1 MASLV
6 GKTLL
11 DRYNVQEFLGR
22 GGMAEVYKVW
32 DSHRMTYLAMK
43 VLLEDLAVDKVFMRR
58 FAREAK
64 TLEKLQ
70 HPSIVRFYGLEREG
84 RLAFMLMDY
93 IEGDNLKPLIFD
105 YGGALPNE
113 QVSAIM
119 RAIAGALSYAHRQGM
134 VHCDIKSANIMLN
147 KHGEAMLTDFG
158 IARMTDAATATMVGA
173 GTPAYMAPEQVKGLD
188 PTPQSDLYSLGIV
201 LYEMLTGGERP
212 FTGETATITGS
223 TSEKVRW
230 EQLNAAPTPPSH
242 WNTEISPELEAV
254 VLKCLQ
260 KDGKKRYQSTL
271 ELINALELASGGK
284 ESAERP
290 QPKLA
295 PVKKAPVAP
304 KPIPSKP
311 ALQPVEK
318 RPENFSQ
325 STPSASDGQKPV
337 KSTLKWLPAAGI
349 AIIAIILLGTGLLL
363 GGRKPVAP
371 APTSTPHNI
380 NTPKPTNTV
389 APAYPNLDGR
399 EITIAIENAYLPF
412 NYIDPETGEGAG
424 WDYEVWDEIC
434 NLINC
439 VPVYT
444 EAAWEGM
451 IQAVADGQFDVAAD
465 GITITDNRAK
475 VVDFSMGY
483 VAIEQRLLVRVDE
496 DRIESIQNI
505 VDNADLKLGTQTGT
519 INYET
524 ALNYLSADRVEA
536 FEQFPFAVQAL
547 FAGDIDAV
555 IMDEFAGLGYLG
567 ENADAFKL
575 VGKSLDTDH
584 LGFIYPKG
592 SDLVDPVDA
601 ALEEFMRN
609 GFLEEVNAKYFG
621 PDFDITYDDLFPQE

>member
-32 DSHRMTYLAMK
+32 DNHRMTYLAMK

-105 YGGALPNE
+105 HGGALPNE

-230 EQLNAAPTPPSH
+230 EQLNAPPTPPSH
-242 WNTEISPELEAV
+242 WNAEISPELEAV
-254 VLKCLQ
+254 ILKCLQ
-260 KDGKKRYQSTL
+260 KDAKKRYQSAL
-271 ELINALELASGGK
+271 ELINALELALGGK
-284 ESAERP
+284 EAAERP
-290 QPKLA
+290 QPKPV
-295 PVKKAPVAP
+295 PVKNPPLPQGEGAGAVLSQSKEVREP
-304 KPIPSKP
+304 KPTPPVPKP
-311 ALQPVEK
+311 DRSSRPVRVLQ
-318 RPENFSQ
+318 SQ
-325 STPSASDGQKPV
+325 K
-337 KSTLKWLPAAGI
+337 KWLPAAGI
-349 AIIAIILLGTGLLL
+349 VLIAILFLGFGWLMGGGSSKVFPTKTPTPVL
-363 GGRKPVAP
+363 GVGSTMTSEKDGMVMVYVPEGEFLMGSEDGDSDEKP
-371 APTSTPHNI
+371 SH
-380 NTPKPTNTV
+380 TV
-389 APAYPNLDGR
+389 YLDAYWIDQS
-399 EITIAIENAYLPF
+399 EITNAMYAKCVTAGACGEPKSSGSYSRDSYYGNADFDNYPVIYVSWEDAQTYCAWADRRLPSEAEWEKAAGWNENTQRQQPYPWGVEIDKTYANYGAKIGDTTAVGSYEKGKSFYGAYDMAGNVWEWVNDWYDGDYYANSSSSNPLGS
-412 NYIDPETGEGAG
+412 ETGSTKVLRGG
-424 WDYEVWDEIC
+424 SWYDYYFDLRAASRYWGY
-434 NLINC
+434 
-439 VPVYT
+439 PVSR
-444 EAAWEGM
+444 
-451 IQAVADGQFDVAAD
+451 D
-465 GITITDNRAK
+465 
-475 VVDFSMGY
+475 DFVGFRCS
-483 VAIEQRLLVRVDE
+483 
-496 DRIESIQNI
+496 
-505 VDNADLKLGTQTGT
+505 
-519 INYET
+519 
-524 ALNYLSADRVEA
+524 LSL
-536 FEQFPFAVQAL
+536 P
-547 FAGDIDAV
+547 
-555 IMDEFAGLGYLG
+555 
-567 ENADAFKL
+567 
-575 VGKSLDTDH
+575 
-584 LGFIYPKG
+584 
-592 SDLVDPVDA
+592 
-601 ALEEFMRN
+601 
-609 GFLEEVNAKYFG
+609 
-621 PDFDITYDDLFPQE
+621 